1 MNLVCCS
8 LKCTHSGTIKIYV
21 VCLSPPPIQVLMNL
35 VCCSLKY
42 THSGT
47 IKISASQSH
56 KAAQVV
62 VADTGA
68 GIPPQQLQQALDP
81 FELVRELHLA
91 GWMGGVW
98 GAAYMQGREDGL
110 AVELNLCLSTWGLAG
125 TSVC

>member
-1 MNLVCCS
+1 
-8 LKCTHSGTIKIYV
+8 
-21 VCLSPPPIQVLMNL
+21 MNL

-81 FELVRELHLA
+81 FELVRRRRCVGWVGFGEGVYVRALGQGWKAPQALA
-91 GWMGGVW
+91 
-98 GAAYMQGREDGL
+98 A
-110 AVELNLCLSTWGLAG
+110 
-125 TSVC
+125 